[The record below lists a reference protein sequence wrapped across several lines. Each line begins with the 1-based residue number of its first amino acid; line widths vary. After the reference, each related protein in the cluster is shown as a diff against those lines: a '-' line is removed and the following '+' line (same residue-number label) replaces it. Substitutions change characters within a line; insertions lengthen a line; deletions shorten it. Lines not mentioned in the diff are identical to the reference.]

1 MKTDVSKKKAVKTPA
16 KQAKKPAK
24 PAAKKSAV
32 KAKPAKTSK
41 TPAKK
46 PAKSAAKKTVS
57 KNTPKKVKKQPEKHA
72 IKVEK
77 IEKNTEIPVEEKPVE
92 KHETSQQQDMSLP
105 EGSALQQTGHRR
117 PLIVF
122 PK

>member
-1 MKTDVSKKKAVKTPA
+1 MKTDVSKKKTVKTPV
-16 KQAKKPAK
+16 KQAKKPA
-24 PAAKKSAV
+24 AKKAAV

-41 TPAKK
+41 TPVKKAAK
-46 PAKSAAKKTVS
+46 PAAKKTVS
-57 KNTPKKVKKQPEKHA
+57 KSAPKTVKKPVEKHV

-77 IEKNTEIPVEEKPVE
+77 IEKIIEIPEEKPIE
-92 KHETSQQQDMSLP
+92 KPEIPQQHDMSLP

>member
-1 MKTDVSKKKAVKTPA
+1 MKTDVSKKKAVKSPA
-16 KQAKKPAK
+16 KQAKKPA
-24 PAAKKSAV
+24 AKKSSG
-32 KAKPAKTSK
+32 KAKPVKTSK

-46 PAKSAAKKTVS
+46 PAKPAAKKTVS
-57 KNTPKKVKKQPEKHA
+57 KSAPKTVKKQPEKHA

-77 IEKNTEIPVEEKPVE
+77 IEKNTEIQEEKPIE
-92 KHETSQQQDMSLP
+92 APETPQQHDMSLP